1 MISRDIGLWIQALLI
16 LMYFSQ
22 LYKDNLLYRFS
33 EYTLIGI
40 AVGHGVLL
48 SYQNVVSMVYI
59 PLTVRG
65 EYMLLIPII
74 LGLLIWTRFIP
85 KYSWISRIPMSL
97 IMGLSTAIAVRG
109 AIKTQ
114 IYEQIIASIRLAVI
128 EPSALGTFNNI
139 IIIITTICTLSYFLF
154 LREQKGA
161 LGITARIGRLT
172 MMAMYGNTF
181 AWFYMSRVASL
192 LAQMQLILLQLL
204 GLG

>member
-1 MISRDIGLWIQALLI
+1 MISQDIGIWIQVLLI
-16 LMYFSQ
+16 FMYFSQ
-22 LYKDNLLYRFS
+22 LYKDNFLYRFS

-40 AVGHGVLL
+40 AIGHGVVLA
-48 SYQNVVSMVYI
+48 YQNVVSMVYI
-59 PLTVRG
+59 PITMRG
-65 EYMLLIPII
+65 EYILFIPIT

-114 IYEQIIASIRLAVI
+114 IYEQIIATIRLAII
-128 EPSALGTFNNI
+128 ETSTLGTINNI
-139 IIIITTICTLSYFLF
+139 IIIITTMCTLSYFLF
-154 LREQKGA
+154 LKKHEGA

-192 LAQMQLILLQLL
+192 LSQMQLILLQWL